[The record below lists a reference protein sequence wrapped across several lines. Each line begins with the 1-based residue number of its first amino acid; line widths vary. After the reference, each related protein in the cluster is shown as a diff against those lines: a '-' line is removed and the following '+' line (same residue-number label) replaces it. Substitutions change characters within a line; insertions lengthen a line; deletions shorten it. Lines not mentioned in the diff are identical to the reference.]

1 MEQLR
6 RDLND
11 YVWRSDNQRLHSTPA
26 QTPEEPFFQHFHVP
40 CSRLHLGCTLINN

>member
-11 YVWRSDNQRLHSTPA
+11 YVWRSDNQRLHSTPGYRSPKEFTE
-26 QTPEEPFFQHFHVP
+26 QGLV
-40 CSRLHLGCTLINN
+40 L

>member
-26 QTPEEPFFQHFHVP
+26 QTPEEPFSAFP
-40 CSRLHLGCTLINN
+40 CPMQSTTPWLYPHQ